1 MLQDFMQRRCIMSER
16 LFLLELKMELRGL
29 PEETIDEIIQEYT
42 YYFQEATDEG
52 LTDEEI
58 IERLGGSATE
68 LAQSIKEKESTRT
81 TEEEKPAENG
91 PSILIAIGLILFNL
105 IIVIGPL
112 VALIVAGFA
121 LLIAFGVCFI
131 APLLVLGNFIL
142 QGGHIFELMISF
154 VLFGG
159 ALLIYPGIKRGIHM
173 SIQSLQTY
181 IQWNK
186 RVIYEGKL

>member
-1 MLQDFMQRRCIMSER
+1 MSER

-58 IERLGGSATE
+58 IDRLGGSATE
-68 LAQSIKEKESTRT
+68 LAQSIKEKEHART
-81 TEEEKPAENG
+81 NEEEKPTSNG
-91 PSILIAIGLILFNL
+91 PSILIAIGLIFFNL
-105 IIVIGPL
+105 IIVIGPF
-112 VALIVAGFA
+112 VALSGAGFA

-131 APLLVLGNFIL
+131 SPLLVLGNFIL
-142 QGGHIFELMISF
+142 QGGHVFELMISF

-159 ALLIYPGIKRGIHM
+159 ALLIYPAVKSGIHM
-173 SIQSLQTY
+173 SVQGIKAY
-181 IQWNK
+181 IDWNK